1 MKTPNKNIFQNKLNE
16 LKANKEKLYA
26 QMKEQASDPKQ
37 LLIMSNKQKSWAKL
51 IWKYL
56 KTMNK
61 IKKSE
66 YEAAITRQEEI
77 ADLITN
83 LTPQSDPLIQEL
95 NELSKITEVYEE
107 IHFPMEAGNIMGENE
122 IKNLTC
128 YNSFDK
134 RFIKKRMYPEH
145 ILSVVFHYSIDILKD
160 TEVLEKYYSRE
171 GMVDF
176 LKNQHDWLK
185 MGANRELYFNSIGVK
200 WKGITQQLGEIGM
213 IKQYGN
219 YGE

>member
-1 MKTPNKNIFQNKLNE
+1 
-16 LKANKEKLYA
+16 
-26 QMKEQASDPKQ
+26 
-37 LLIMSNKQKSWAKL
+37 
-51 IWKYL
+51 
-56 KTMNK
+56 MNK

-95 NELSKITEVYEE
+95 NELSKITEAYEE
-107 IHFPMEAGNIMGENE
+107 IHFPMEAGTIMGENE
-122 IKNLTC
+122 IKALTC
-128 YNSFDK
+128 YNMFK
-134 RFIKKRMYPEH
+134 ATHIPIKKRMYPVT
-145 ILSVVFHYSIDILKD
+145 IVSIVFGWSTDILKD
-160 TEVLEKYYSRE
+160 TKILEKYYSRE
-171 GMVDF
+171 GIVEY
-176 LKNQHDWLK
+176 LKAERDWLNI
-185 MGANRELYFNSIGVK
+185 GANREKYFNSIGIK

>member
-1 MKTPNKNIFQNKLNE
+1 
-16 LKANKEKLYA
+16 
-26 QMKEQASDPKQ
+26 
-37 LLIMSNKQKSWAKL
+37 
-51 IWKYL
+51 
-56 KTMNK
+56 MNK

-95 NELSKITEVYEE
+95 NELSKITEAYEE
-107 IHFPMEAGNIMGENE
+107 IHFPMDAGNIMGENE

-128 YNSFDK
+128 YNMFDSSV
-134 RFIKKRMYPEH
+134 IKKRMYPET
-145 ILSVVFHYSIDILKD
+145 ILSVVFEWSLDILKD
-160 TEVLEKYYSRE
+160 VEVLEKYYNRE
-171 GMVDF
+171 KMVEF
-176 LKNQHDWLK
+176 LKDQHDWINI
-185 MGANRELYFNSIGVK
+185 GARREIYFNSIGVK